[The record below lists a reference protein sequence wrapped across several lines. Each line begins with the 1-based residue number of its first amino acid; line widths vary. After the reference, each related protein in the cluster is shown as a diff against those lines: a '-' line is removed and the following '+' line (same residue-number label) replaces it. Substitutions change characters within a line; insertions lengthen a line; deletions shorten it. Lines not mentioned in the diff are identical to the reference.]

1 MNQMQTDE
9 MDLCGVEVAEYRGET
24 KANMYTR
31 GLKHLSEYR
40 AGNNWMWQHTMEAH
54 GGVMGPNRGR
64 EDYGMELV
72 ACFKRTMDRQLDEAT
87 RISRVEDG
95 RDGREIVLEG
105 MIGQERVKVKKKVKI
120 AYMQGKGEYYKPKN
134 VRVEFCQL

>member
-1 MNQMQTDE
+1 
-9 MDLCGVEVAEYRGET
+9 
-24 KANMYTR
+24 
-31 GLKHLSEYR
+31 
-40 AGNNWMWQHTMEAH
+40 
-54 GGVMGPNRGR
+54 MGPNRGR

-105 MIGQERVKVKKKVKI
+105 MIGQERVKVKKKV
-120 AYMQGKGEYYKPKN
+120 
-134 VRVEFCQL
+134 